1 MQHQRFV
8 MLIFVVAAMLLGSAV
23 QAASVSM
30 FERFAIVDLRL
41 AGLVNLTTVLSFGSA
56 VALFVGLIRSSQAV
70 QYFDEVVDEL
80 HKVTWPTREETLRA
94 ATTVVFTALFVALLI
109 GGYDFLWKSVADL
122 VLYGGLQEL
131 VKGNAG

>member
-1 MQHQRFV
+1 MRRS
-8 MLIFVVAAMLLGSAV
+8 LP
-23 QAASVSM
+23 
-30 FERFAIVDLRL
+30 IV
-41 AGLVNLTTVLSFGSA
+41 A